1 MARQTFEKG
10 EAVKMYRYS
19 GGRFGPDTWSDMVVL
34 EPDVPKGGAW
44 KGDPVLYYVRVTVPN
59 PQDEWQLRGI
69 EIKNARNLIRKA
81 SDFADIQAEIDRK
94 TAWAKKRGDEAE
106 ARHRLQDA
114 APDLLAALRALEART
129 ETRIDYCFCETAKA
143 IDGDLPC
150 LFCLKQQAHA
160 AIEKA
165 S

>member
-1 MARQTFEKG
+1 MAHTPGPWKVHGTEIWAEHRRITMGRGAYDEKDR
-10 EAVKMYRYS
+10 ATR
-19 GGRFGPDTWSDMVVL
+19 D
-34 EPDVPKGGAW
+34 A
-44 KGDPVLYYVRVTVPN
+44 
-59 PQDEWQLRGI
+59 
-69 EIKNARNLIRKA
+69 NARLIT
-81 SDFADIQAEIDRK
+81 S
-94 TAWAKKRGDEAE
+94 
-106 ARHRLQDA
+106 

-150 LFCLKQQAHA
+150 LFCLKQQARA